1 MKLTPP
7 STVAV
12 TTTGT
17 EVGVFGGQRSRLHL
31 VHGVC
36 GGILGRDGSTALAL
50 ANKRAL
56 GGQRASK

>member
-1 MKLTPP
+1 MELTPP
-7 STVAV
+7 SAMAITA
-12 TTTGT
+12 TGT

-31 VHGVC
+31 VNRVC